1 MARSLAL
8 AAIIGL
14 LAVPG
19 AAEAI
24 GSSTITISEVYGG
37 GGNSGA
43 PYANDFVELRNVSSS
58 PVSLSGWSIQYASAS
73 GSSWSV
79 TALPAISLA
88 PGRYFLVQEASG
100 GVNGVSLPAPDAT
113 GTTAMAATAGKVAL
127 VASTVALS
135 GPCPSGRV
143 DLVGYGSATT
153 CFEGSAAA
161 PAPSNTLSDV
171 RGGNGRADSDD
182 NAADF
187 STAAP
192 APQNTTSPTA
202 VLLRSFSAARD
213 GGGVVLW
220 WRTAVEQD
228 TVGFD
233 IYRGER
239 RITAAPILA
248 VGATVGHEYMLRDA
262 RPGAAPRYRLRE
274 LRADGSRAWIGTA
287 RPR

>member
-58 PVSLSGWSIQYASAS
+58 PVSLAGWSVQYASAA

-100 GVNGVSLPAPDAT
+100 GVNGAPLPAPDAT
-113 GTTAMAATAGKVAL
+113 GTTAMAATSGKVAL
-127 VASTVALS
+127 VASTVALA
-135 GPCPSGRV
+135 GPCPSGSV
-143 DLVGYGSATT
+143 DLVGYGSST

-171 RGGNGRADSDD
+171 RAGNGRADSDD

-192 APQNTTSPTA
+192 VPQNTSSPTA
-202 VLLRSFSAARD
+202 VLLRSFSAVRD
-213 GGGVVLW
+213 GASVVLRW
-220 WRTAVEQD
+220 QTGAEEDALGFAV
-228 TVGFD
+228 
-233 IYRGER
+233 YRGGR
-239 RITAAPILA
+239 RISEAPIVA
-248 VGATVGHEYMLRDA
+248 VGALVGHVYALRDA
-262 RPGAAPRYRLRE
+262 HPGNAPLYRLRE
-274 LRADGSRAWIGTA
+274 LRADGSRAWIGIT

>member
-58 PVSLSGWSIQYASAS
+58 PVSLAGWSVQYASAA

-100 GVNGVSLPAPDAT
+100 GVNGAPLPAPDAT
-113 GTTAMAATAGKVAL
+113 GTTAMAATSGKVAL
-127 VASTVALS
+127 VASTVALA
-135 GPCPSGRV
+135 GPCPSGSV
-143 DLVGYGSATT
+143 DLVGYGSST

-192 APQNTTSPTA
+192 VPQNTSSPTA
-202 VLLRSFSAARD
+202 VLLRSFSAVRD
-213 GGGVVLW
+213 GASVVLR
-220 WRTAVEQD
+220 WRTGAEED
-228 TVGFD
+228 ALGFD
-233 IYRGER
+233 VYRGGR
-239 RITAAPILA
+239 RISEAPIVA
-248 VGATVGHEYMLRDA
+248 VGALVGHAYALRDA
-262 RPGAAPRYRLRE
+262 HPGNAPLYRLRE
-274 LRADGSRAWIGTA
+274 LRADGSRAWIAIT